1 MDGTNARHEHAL
13 GAREATVPPTAPAA
27 PPSGDDCGGPRGDHA
42 KRQSA
47 EHHVDRAPH
56 SDHGGRGH
64 GGHSHAIS
72 ANANQ
77 RYLWTAFG
85 LIVAFMA
92 AEVVVGLVIGSLVLL
107 ADAAH
112 MVSDAG
118 AIGLTLFAMRLAR
131 RPARGAYTY
140 GLKRAEILSALA
152 NGGAL
157 LGLGLFFVIEALT
170 RLVAP
175 STVDGLPV
183 LV

>member
-1 MDGTNARHEHAL
+1 MSTRHKHAVGDRPAKEL
-13 GAREATVPPTAPAA
+13 PNQHIAVHPAAGDPASDPEVSGNPAPMSAGRPAAGSANGGAGSGAPAT
-27 PPSGDDCGGPRGDHA
+27 
-42 KRQSA
+42 
-47 EHHVDRAPH
+47 
-56 SDHGGRGH
+56 GH
-64 GGHSHAIS
+64 GVHSHAIS
-72 ANANQ
+72 TNADS

-92 AEVVVGLVIGSLVLL
+92 AEVVVGLAVGSLVLI

-152 NGGAL
+152 NGGGL
-157 LGLGLFFVIEALT
+157 LGLGLFFVVE
-170 RLVAP
+170 
-175 STVDGLPV
+175 G
-183 LV
+183 